1 MDKLVRKIE
10 VPLGIKAI
18 EKAGLYIVQK
28 KDLDRLAEVAADA
41 YQDYPLHNWFTKGKY
56 DAKASKLIMQ
66 ISLKTMTEDAVI
78 YADSEEINGFAVW
91 LPFGFT
97 GSKTLPFLMNGGL
110 SLIFHSGFGI
120 IGRLLTYETYAM
132 NLKKEFTENYDWY
145 LYNLSIKKDAQGKG
159 IASKLMRPML
169 QFCDDERMVA
179 YLETNKESNVGLYR
193 HYGFDLMK
201 EEQIPKST
209 VTHYA
214 MVRKPKE
221 QKWKK
226 RVNIKPSSN
235 KTEANKMQNEKKE
248 LLKKFKTVIDDLMD
262 HYEEYTDE
270 EKAQIK
276 EIFQKVAELNTI
288 LDKYDIE
295 AKFDWNEYFTLVGQ
309 CFDSTPYIF

>member
-10 VPLGIKAI
+10 IPLAKKAI

-28 KDLDRLAEVAADA
+28 NDLDRLAEVAADA
-41 YQDYPLHNWFTKGKY
+41 YQDYPLHNWFTKEKY

-66 ISLKTMTEDAVI
+66 ISLKTMTDDAVI

-97 GSKTLPFLMNGGL
+97 GSKTIPFLMNGGL
-110 SLIFHSGFGI
+110 SLILHSGFGI

-132 NLKKEFTENYDWY
+132 NLKKAFTENYDWY
-145 LYNLSIKKDAQGKG
+145 LYNLSIKKDSQGKG

-179 YLETNKESNVGLYR
+179 YLETNKEANVGLYQ

-214 MVRKPKE
+214 MVRKPIYKE
-221 QKWKK
+221 
-226 RVNIKPSSN
+226 
-235 KTEANKMQNEKKE
+235 
-248 LLKKFKTVIDDLMD
+248 
-262 HYEEYTDE
+262 
-270 EKAQIK
+270 
-276 EIFQKVAELNTI
+276 
-288 LDKYDIE
+288 
-295 AKFDWNEYFTLVGQ
+295 
-309 CFDSTPYIF
+309 